1 MGSKEIVKTE
11 ETARRFML
19 VDTSS
24 GQEIEIKINRGK
36 LGSFSERYRLQN
48 PEVIR
53 LFKEL
58 DCLPLHLEICDKISI
73 RIGED

>member
-24 GQEIEIKINRGK
+24 GQEIEIKINRGM
-36 LGSFSERYRLQN
+36 
-48 PEVIR
+48 
-53 LFKEL
+53 KE
-58 DCLPLHLEICDKISI
+58 ISSKT
-73 RIGED
+73 